1 MTTNQ
6 FPVVLSATGTNA
18 GNEEVVDANV
28 AAVNAMYEALLGA
41 QEIAPNALRSYF
53 VDYYL
58 TQVLDGG
65 FAQYVAMSPDR
76 DELDSYIREGFAGMG
91 ANKQLELFNRAT
103 AFFDALSEE
112 DARGYLLADISV
124 GESTGVERT
133 EGIKGMEL
141 LDGEFE
147 DLLEEEDI
155 TGLSA
160 AWLLKQE
167 GLLVLDDDA
176 LAQHIAERVAK
187 LPDLAE
193 RQAEAELENMPEF
206 EAIIRELC
214 AMAGHELEKITLG
227 DPNFEHNGEKVLA
240 WHFITEKGQFI
251 MIEEDEEAFM
261 INPESKDVIA
271 VLEFADEDEFNMA

>member
-6 FPVVLSATGTNA
+6 FPVVLSAAGTSA

-76 DELDSYIREGFAGMG
+76 DELDTYIREGFAGMG
-91 ANKQLELFNRAT
+91 ANKQLELFNRAV
-103 AFFDALSEE
+103 ALFDSLSQE
-112 DARGYLLADISV
+112 DARDYLSADLSE
-124 GESTGVERT
+124 GEERT

-147 DLLEEEDI
+147 DLLEVEDI

-193 RQAEAELENMPEF
+193 RQAEADLENMPEF

-214 AMAGHELEKITLG
+214 AIAGHELEKITLG

-240 WHFITEKGQFI
+240 WHFTTEKGAFL

-261 INPESKDVIA
+261 ISPESKDVIA
-271 VLEFADEDEFNMA
+271 VLEFADEDEFTTA

>member
-6 FPVVLSATGTNA
+6 FPVVLSAAGTSA

-76 DELDSYIREGFAGMG
+76 DELDTYIREGFAGMG
-91 ANKQLELFNRAT
+91 ANKQLELFNRAV
-103 AFFDALSEE
+103 ALFDSLSQE
-112 DARGYLLADISV
+112 DARDYLSADLSE
-124 GESTGVERT
+124 GEERT

-147 DLLEEEDI
+147 DLLEVEDI

-193 RQAEAELENMPEF
+193 RQAEADLENMPEF

-214 AMAGHELEKITLG
+214 AIAGHELEKITLG

-240 WHFITEKGQFI
+240 WHFTTEKGAFL

-271 VLEFADEDEFNMA
+271 VLEFADEDEFTTA